1 MNKKKVIEFLN
12 RNKRILI
19 GLLTIILILFMIFVV
34 DFNQFINKILTIGLW
49 GTILFILMYTIAFLF
64 RALKL
69 KMIYLGIEKPISFST
84 AYFTLGAAF
93 VINDLTP
100 GKFGDIT
107 KIFLI
112 KDQENLRLSHSS
124 AGIAIER
131 ILDLILLFGI
141 SCLAFFYLYFTN
153 LHSSQTATVLGQSIQ
168 FYILMGA
175 LFIVAIFIG
184 LIILFYKTEFFIN
197 VISKFSGK
205 LADLIDRFIKNFK
218 KGINKFK
225 DNKKALAW
233 IIFLGFPTW
242 IIDGMIVSIFFYF
255 TGYPLNLFILLLAI
269 LLSFFSK
276 AFQITPGNWG
286 ISENVG
292 ALFIF
297 FFYPHLPY
305 FEVLSIFLIDHL
317 FRSVYLLFFGG
328 YSIFHYNFKLKEL
341 EETNY
346 QNGENE

>member
-218 KGINKFK
+218 KGINKF
-225 DNKKALAW
+225 
-233 IIFLGFPTW
+233 
-242 IIDGMIVSIFFYF
+242 
-255 TGYPLNLFILLLAI
+255 
-269 LLSFFSK
+269 
-276 AFQITPGNWG
+276 
-286 ISENVG
+286 
-292 ALFIF
+292 
-297 FFYPHLPY
+297 
-305 FEVLSIFLIDHL
+305 
-317 FRSVYLLFFGG
+317 
-328 YSIFHYNFKLKEL
+328 
-341 EETNY
+341 
-346 QNGENE
+346 